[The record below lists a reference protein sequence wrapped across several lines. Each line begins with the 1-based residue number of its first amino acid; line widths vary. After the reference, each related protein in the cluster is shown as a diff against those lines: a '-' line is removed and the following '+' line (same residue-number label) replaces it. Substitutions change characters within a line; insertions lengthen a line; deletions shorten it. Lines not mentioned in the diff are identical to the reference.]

1 MTNPTPE
8 ADVQRALFA
17 LLPEAGPV
25 VAAFADKGPVQLFD
39 YVPRGSDGKPTKP
52 YPFMA
57 FGSAQSNGG
66 ENPGECD
73 DEQEVYQDVEVW
85 DDATKR
91 GGMGAKVIASAV
103 RQVAAVPLTV
113 DGFTCTLGQ
122 GVTIRHL
129 PEIEGVSRSVVTL
142 RYLLD
147 PA

>member
-8 ADVQRALFA
+8 AQVQRALFA
-17 LLPEAGPV
+17 LIPGASPV
-25 VAAFADKGPVQLFD
+25 VASFAGKGPVQLFD
-39 YVPRGSDGKPTKP
+39 YVPRGADGKPSKP

-66 ENPGECD
+66 ENPDDCD
-73 DEQEVYQDVEVW
+73 DEQEVYQDVEIW
-85 DDATKR
+85 DDAVKR
-91 GGMGAKVIASAV
+91 GSIGAKDIASAV

-113 DGFTCTLGQ
+113 AGFTCTLGQ
-122 GVTIRHL
+122 AVTIRHL
-129 PEIEGVSRSVVTL
+129 PEIEGVARSVVTL